1 MTAIAAGLA
10 RQFQIY
16 RAGMGGARPGL
27 PLDADALEVR
37 AEATMS
43 PEAFAYVAGGAGRE
57 STVAANRAAFEAHR
71 IVPRMARDVSAR
83 DLSVELFGRTLPH
96 PFLTAP
102 IGVLSLCH
110 PEADLA
116 VAQASAAHG
125 WTTIISNQASRPMEA
140 IAEAAGD
147 GSRWF
152 QLYWGRSD
160 ELVLSLARR
169 AKACGCEAIV
179 VTLDTTLLGWRVRD
193 LQLGHLP
200 FLAGQGIAQ
209 YTSDPVFRAL
219 LPQPPEEN
227 PLAAAL
233 LFTQVYSDPSLTW
246 EKMKRLRQA
255 VDLPILVKGVQSPED
270 ATLAV
275 EHGFDGVVVSNHGG
289 RQVDGAVGA
298 LHQLPLCADRVE
310 GRIPLLFDSGLRSGA
325 DAFKALALGATAVC
339 VGRPYA
345 YGLALDGQS
354 GVESVMSS
362 FEAELELTLALSGHS
377 RIRDLDRSALAPTRP
392 PPGSH
397 SSRG

>member
-1 MTAIAAGLA
+1 MTGVAAGLA

-16 RAGMGGARPGL
+16 RDGLTGSRPEL
-27 PLDADALEVR
+27 PLDGDALEAQARTV
-37 AEATMS
+37 MS
-43 PEAFAYVAGGAGRE
+43 LGAFAYVAGGAGRE
-57 STVAANRAAFEAHR
+57 ATMAANRATLDAHQ
-71 IVPRMARDVSAR
+71 IVPRMARDVSVR
-83 DLSVELFGRTLPH
+83 DLSVELFGRTLST

-102 IGVLSLCH
+102 IGVLSMCG

-116 VAQASAAHG
+116 VARASAAHG
-125 WTTIISNQASRPMEA
+125 WTTIISNQASHPMEA

-147 GSRWF
+147 GPRWF
-152 QLYWGRSD
+152 QLYWGKSD

-179 VTLDTTLLGWRVRD
+179 VTLDTTMLGWRVRD

-200 FLAGQGIAQ
+200 FLRGQGIAQ

-233 LFTQVYSDPSLTW
+233 LFTQIYSDPSLTW
-246 EKMKRLRQA
+246 EKMKMLRRA
-255 VDLPILVKGVQSPED
+255 VDLPILVKGIQSPED
-270 ATLAV
+270 AALTV

-298 LHQLPLCADRVE
+298 AAVLPLCVDRADGRV
-310 GRIPLLFDSGLRSGA
+310 PVLFDSGLRGGA
-325 DAFKALALGATAVC
+325 DVFKALALGATAVC

-345 YGLALDGQS
+345 YGLALGGQA

-377 RIRDLDRSALAPTRP
+377 RVRDLDRSALAAVA
-392 PPGSH
+392 G
-397 SSRG
+397 